1 MFVNFRDFIYVF
13 DALPQMEALRRRDLH
28 HWKNWPTGVELVV
41 SDSLFSQIDL
51 LGSRAALAQQANDSV
66 KSPMTLAKG

>member
-1 MFVNFRDFIYVF
+1 
-13 DALPQMEALRRRDLH
+13 
-28 HWKNWPTGVELVV
+28 
-41 SDSLFSQIDL
+41 L